1 MNKRF
6 QDFDISFYQLIVGY
20 VETDQSR
27 QFQKTVTVKAIQLTA
42 ADIQYLKVKECNA
55 HSDP

>member
-27 QFQKTVTVKAIQLTA
+27 QFQKTVTVQVIHLAA
-42 ADIQYLKVKECNA
+42 ADIQDLKVKECNA
-55 HSDP
+55 HSDS